1 MQGVGCR
8 GGPPQREDT
17 VTLSGDSGET
27 MVTGGG
33 RGRSSLC
40 SSLMADGT
48 QSQDYHSVHLAALAW
63 LTIP

>member
-8 GGPPQREDT
+8 GGPPQKEDA

-33 RGRSSLC
+33 RGRSSLH
-40 SSLMADGT
+40 SSLMADGA
-48 QSQDYHSVHLAALAW
+48 QSQDCCSVRLAALAW